1 MTIFVIK
8 VIFFQFFT
16 KNFKIFSN
24 FTLNLTILNFFLAI
38 FIQWKEETEEE
49 LAKMVDSRR
58 ESEVSEVGTPICQA
72 DFGPAAQIIRK
83 EKNNLTQKGSASSI
97 MDVPEPEKMDTTDD
111 KTERPISL
119 EVTKE
124 EGEEKEHSREKREN
138 IDDEN
143 IILPQKR
150 QKFEIDQGW
159 F

>member
-1 MTIFVIK
+1 
-8 VIFFQFFT
+8 
-16 KNFKIFSN
+16 
-24 FTLNLTILNFFLAI
+24 
-38 FIQWKEETEEE
+38 
-49 LAKMVDSRR
+49 MVDSRR
-58 ESEVSEVGTPICQA
+58 ESEVSEVGTPCQA

-97 MDVPEPEKMDTTDD
+97 MDVPEPEKMDTEDGSS
-111 KTERPISL
+111 ENRPL

-124 EGEEKEHSREKREN
+124 DEEREHSREKREN

-159 F
+159 FKISF

>member
-1 MTIFVIK
+1 
-8 VIFFQFFT
+8 
-16 KNFKIFSN
+16 
-24 FTLNLTILNFFLAI
+24 
-38 FIQWKEETEEE
+38 
-49 LAKMVDSRR
+49 MVDSRR
-58 ESEVSEVGTPICQA
+58 ESEVSEVGTPCQA

-97 MDVPEPEKMDTTDD
+97 MDVPEPEKMDTSSTDD
-111 KTERPISL
+111 QTERPRSP

-159 F
+159 FQISF

>member
-1 MTIFVIK
+1 M
-8 VIFFQFFT
+8 
-16 KNFKIFSN
+16 
-24 FTLNLTILNFFLAI
+24 AI

-58 ESEVSEVGTPICQA
+58 ESEVSEVGTPCQA

-97 MDVPEPEKMDTTDD
+97 MDVPEPEKMDTSSTDD
-111 KTERPISL
+111 KTERPSL

-159 F
+159 FQISF

>member
-1 MTIFVIK
+1 MTIFAIE
-8 VIFFQFFT
+8 IQFFHFLKKICT
-16 KNFKIFSN
+16 YSEFENFEF
-24 FTLNLTILNFFLAI
+24 FFLTI

-97 MDVPEPEKMDTTDD
+97 MDVPEPEKMDT
-111 KTERPISL
+111 EEGSENRPL
-119 EVTKE
+119 EVAKE
-124 EGEEKEHSREKREN
+124 DEEREHSREKREN

-159 F
+159 FQIGF

>member
-1 MTIFVIK
+1 
-8 VIFFQFFT
+8 
-16 KNFKIFSN
+16 
-24 FTLNLTILNFFLAI
+24 
-38 FIQWKEETEEE
+38 
-49 LAKMVDSRR
+49 MVDSRR
-58 ESEVSEVGTPICQA
+58 ESEVSEVGTPCQA

-111 KTERPISL
+111 QTERPISL